1 MALNERTFAFIGAG
15 HITSIILSNLANAGK
30 VHALRLVASDPN
42 RHQLQ
47 QLHDDYGIVMAK
59 DNPEAVAKGDFIFIN
74 VRPQV
79 VANVI
84 EELVREQLPKNK
96 LIVTL
101 AAGIPMSAYER
112 LGDKLPVVRAL
123 PNPPSQIGMGIAALA
138 FNPYVTDEQ
147 KDDIFEFFAS
157 LGKHVVLGEE
167 SINAVTALSSPAS
180 TYLFFESLIEA
191 GVSTG
196 IDRDMSTNIV
206 YQTIVGAM
214 EVWNKRQ
221 VSPKELLREA
231 STPGGISVESISTLE
246 QHAFKAALIEAIGN
260 AALKA
265 EKLGDEL
272 GGQSQ
277 EPG

>member
-1 MALNERTFAFIGAG
+1 
-15 HITSIILSNLANAGK
+15 
-30 VHALRLVASDPN
+30 
-42 RHQLQ
+42 
-47 QLHDDYGIVMAK
+47 MAK
-59 DNPEAVAKGDFIFIN
+59 DNLEAVAKGDFIFIN

-101 AAGIPMSAYER
+101 AAGIPMNAYER
-112 LGDKLPVVRAL
+112 LGDRLPVVRAL

-147 KDDIFEFFAS
+147 KDDIFEFFDS

-221 VSPKELLREA
+221 ASPKELLREA
-231 STPGGISVESISTLE
+231 CTPGGISVESISTLE

-260 AALKA
+260 ATLKA

-277 EPG
+277 EPS

>member
-47 QLHDDYGIVMAK
+47 QLHYDYGIVMAK
-59 DNPEAVAKGDFIFIN
+59 DNLEAVAKGDFIFIN

-101 AAGIPMSAYER
+101 AAGIPMNAYER

-147 KDDIFEFFAS
+147 KGDIFEFFAS

-260 AALKA
+260 ATLKA

-277 EPG
+277 EPS